1 MNLLIAGDVVG
12 GPGRLALA
20 VIAGRMKQA
29 GQADFVIANAE
40 NAAGGR
46 GITQPL
52 AEALFAG
59 GADALTLGDHAWDQK
74 ELVKTIDREPRLVRP
89 ANYAPGCPGRGWS
102 TFETPHGKVT
112 VISLQ
117 GRTFMPPT
125 DCPFRAA
132 DAILARGSADL
143 GKIIIVD
150 MHAEATSEKIAMGR
164 YLDGRVSAVVGTH
177 THVQTADDA
186 ILPKGTAYL
195 TDLGMTGPKDSVL
208 GRDVAAV
215 LKKFLT
221 GMPQQF
227 EIAVNDVRFEGL
239 LVTVDEKTG
248 LASKVKRIQEKIDSP
263 K

>member
-1 MNLLIAGDVVG
+1 MNIFIAGDVVG
-12 GPGRLALA
+12 GPGRLAFAA
-20 VIAGRMKQA
+20 VTGRLKQA
-29 GQADFVIANAE
+29 GQVDFVIANGE

-52 AEALFAG
+52 AEALFAA
-59 GADALTLGDHAWDQK
+59 GADVVTLGDHAWDQK
-74 ELVKTIDREPRLVRP
+74 ELAKTIDREPRLVRP
-89 ANYAPGCPGRGWS
+89 ANFAPGCPGRGWS
-102 TFETPHGKVT
+102 TFETPCGKIT
-112 VISLQ
+112 VLSLQ

-132 DAILARGSADL
+132 DAILQRGAEL
-143 GKIIIVD
+143 GKVIIVD

-177 THVQTADDA
+177 THVQTADEA

-227 EIAVNDVRFEGL
+227 DIATGDVRCEGL
-239 LVTVDEKTG
+239 LVTVDEQSGRAT
-248 LASKVKRIQEKIDSP
+248 KVKRIQEKLDAG

>member
-1 MNLLIAGDVVG
+1 
-12 GPGRLALA
+12 
-20 VIAGRMKQA
+20 
-29 GQADFVIANAE
+29 
-40 NAAGGR
+40 
-46 GITQPL
+46 
-52 AEALFAG
+52 
-59 GADALTLGDHAWDQK
+59 
-74 ELVKTIDREPRLVRP
+74 
-89 ANYAPGCPGRGWS
+89 
-102 TFETPHGKVT
+102 
-112 VISLQ
+112 
-117 GRTFMPPT
+117 MPPT

-132 DAILARGSADL
+132 DTILQRGNADL

-177 THVQTADDA
+177 THVQTADDT

-208 GRDVAAV
+208 GRDLTAV

-227 EIAVNDVRFEGL
+227 EIATNDVRFEGL

-248 LASKVKRIQEKIDSP
+248 LATKVKRIQEKIDSG

>member
-1 MNLLIAGDVVG
+1 MNILIAGDVVG
-12 GPGRLALA
+12 GPGRLAFAA
-20 VIAGRMKQA
+20 VAGRMKQA

-52 AEALFAG
+52 AEALFAA
-59 GADALTLGDHAWDQK
+59 GADALTLGDHVWDQK

-102 TFETPHGKVT
+102 TFTTPLGKVT

-117 GRTFMPPT
+117 GRTFMPPS

-132 DAILARGSADL
+132 DAILARGNADL
-143 GKIIIVD
+143 GKIIVVD
-150 MHAEATSEKIAMGR
+150 FHGEATSEKIAMGR

-208 GRDVAAV
+208 GRDAAAV
-215 LKKFLT
+215 MKKFLT

-227 EIAVNDVRFEGL
+227 EIATGDVRFEGL
-239 LVTVDEKTG
+239 LVTVDEQTG
-248 LASKVKRIQEKIDSP
+248 RATKLKRLQEKIDAQ

>member
-1 MNLLIAGDVVG
+1 MNILIAGDIVG
-12 GPGRLALA
+12 GPGRLAFA
-20 VIAGRMKQA
+20 AIVGRMKQA
-29 GQADFVIANAE
+29 GQVDFVIGNAE

-46 GITQPL
+46 GLTPPL
-52 AEALFAG
+52 AAALFAA
-59 GADALTLGDHAWDQK
+59 GADALTLGDHVWDQK
-74 ELVKTIDREPRLVRP
+74 EIVKALDREPRLVRP

-102 TFETPHGKVT
+102 TFETPCGKVT
-112 VISLQ
+112 LIALQ
-117 GRTFMPPT
+117 GRVFMPPN

-143 GKIIIVD
+143 GKIIVVD
-150 MHAEATSEKIAMGR
+150 MHAEATSEKIALGR

-208 GRDVAAV
+208 GRDVGAV

-227 EIAVNDVRFEGL
+227 EIATGDVRFEGL

-248 LASKVKRIQEKIDSP
+248 LATKVKRVQEKIS
-263 K
+263 

>member
-1 MNLLIAGDVVG
+1 MNILIAGDIVG
-12 GPGRLALA
+12 GPGRLAFA
-20 VIAGRMKQA
+20 AIAGRMKQA
-29 GQADFVIANAE
+29 GQADFVMANAE

-46 GITQPL
+46 GITVPL
-52 AEALFAG
+52 AEALFAA
-59 GADALTLGDHAWDQK
+59 GADALTLGDHVWDQR
-74 ELVKTIDREPRLVRP
+74 EIVKAIDREPRLVRP
-89 ANYAPGCPGRGWS
+89 ANYAPVCPGRGWS
-102 TFETPHGKVT
+102 TFETPRGKVT

-117 GRTFMPPT
+117 GRTFMPPS

-132 DAILARGSADL
+132 DAILQRGAAELS
-143 GKIIIVD
+143 KIIIVD

-177 THVQTADDA
+177 THVQTADEA
-186 ILPKGTAYL
+186 ILPQGTAYL

-208 GRDVAAV
+208 GRDVDTV

-227 EIAVNDVRFEGL
+227 EVATNDVRFEGL

-248 LASKVKRIQEKIDSP
+248 LATKVRRIQEKIDQS

>member
-1 MNLLIAGDVVG
+1 MNIFIAGDIVG
-12 GPGRLALA
+12 GPGRLAFA
-20 VIAGRMKQA
+20 AAAGRLKQA
-29 GQADFVIANAE
+29 GLADFVIANAE

-52 AEALFAG
+52 AEALFAA
-59 GADALTLGDHAWDQK
+59 GADAITLGDHVWDQK
-74 ELVKTIDREPRLVRP
+74 ELIKTIDREPRLIRP
-89 ANYAPGCPGRGWS
+89 ANFAPGCPGRGWS
-102 TFETPHGKVT
+102 TFTTPFGKIT
-112 VISLQ
+112 VISVL
-117 GRTFMPPT
+117 GRVFMGPN

-132 DAILARGSADL
+132 DAILQRGSVEL
-143 GKIIIVD
+143 GKIIVVD
-150 MHAEATSEKIAMGR
+150 FHGEATSEKIAFGR
-164 YLDGRVSAVVGTH
+164 YMDGRVSAVVGTH

-208 GRDVAAV
+208 GRDVSAV

-227 EIAVNDVRFEGL
+227 DIATGDVRCEGL

-248 LASKVKRIQEKIDSP
+248 IATKLKRIQEKLDSG

>member
-1 MNLLIAGDVVG
+1 MNIFIAGDIVG
-12 GPGRLALA
+12 GPGRLAFAAAASRLQ
-20 VIAGRMKQA
+20 QA
-29 GQADFVIANAE
+29 GEADFIIANGE

-46 GITQPL
+46 GITQLL
-52 AEALFAG
+52 ADALFAA
-59 GADALTLGDHAWDQK
+59 GADAVTLGDHAWDQK
-74 ELVKTIDREPRLVRP
+74 ELAKTIDREPRLVRP

-102 TFETPHGKVT
+102 TFETAYGKIT
-112 VISLQ
+112 VISLM
-117 GRTFMPPT
+117 GRIFMPPS

-132 DAILARGSADL
+132 DAILQRGGAEL

-164 YLDGRVSAVVGTH
+164 YLDGRVTAVVGSH

-186 ILPKGTAYL
+186 VLPKGTAYL

-208 GRDVAAV
+208 GRDVGAV

-227 EIAVNDVRFEGL
+227 DIATGDVRCEGL
-239 LVTVDEKTG
+239 VVTVDEKTG
-248 LASKVKRIQEKIDSP
+248 QATKVRRIQEKLDP
-263 K
+263 GK